1 MVTNKKVA
9 VITGS
14 HKGLGLEIA
23 RKLAQKD
30 DIWVIITS
38 RQESDGQAAEKS

>member
-1 MVTNKKVA
+1 MTTNRKVA

-14 HKGLGLEIA
+14 YKSLGLAIA
-23 RKLAQKD
+23 SQLAQD

-38 RQESDGQAAEKS
+38 RR